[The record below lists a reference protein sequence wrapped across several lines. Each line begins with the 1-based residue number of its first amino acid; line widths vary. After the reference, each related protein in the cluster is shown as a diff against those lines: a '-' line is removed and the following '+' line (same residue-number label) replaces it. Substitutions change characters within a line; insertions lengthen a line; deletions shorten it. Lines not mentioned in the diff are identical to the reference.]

1 MNILVLGAT
10 GPTGQHIV
18 SQALEQGHDVTAFV
32 RNPEKLSATNGRLHI
47 VTGSVPDNP
56 EAVAQAVRGKD
67 AVISALGVGQ
77 TFKPRGLIARSAS
90 IIVSAMERQGV
101 RRLIFISAAG
111 VGHTYPLPLLLGLFT
126 RTLLRWLYAD
136 KQAGE
141 ALIAASQLDWT
152 VVHPVILTHGVK
164 TGRYRVGER
173 VALDGARTISRAD
186 VAHFVLTQL
195 GDRTYVRKTPVIS
208 Y

>member
-1 MNILVLGAT
+1 MKLLVFGAT

-18 SQALEQGHDVTAFV
+18 SQALKQGHDITAFV
-32 RNPEKLSATNGRLHI
+32 RNPPKLKAAGSRLRL
-47 VTGSVPDNP
+47 VTGSVPDDP
-56 EAVAQAVRGKD
+56 QTVAEAVRGRD

-77 TFKPRGLIARSAS
+77 TFRPRGLIARSVPV
-90 IIVSAMERQGV
+90 IVSAMERQGV
-101 RRLIFISAAG
+101 SRLIFLSAAG

-126 RTLLRWLYAD
+126 RTLLRWIYAD
-136 KQAGE
+136 KAVGE

-173 VALDGARTISRAD
+173 LALDGGRTISRAD

-195 GDRTYVRKTPVIS
+195 SDRTYVRKTPVIS